1 MRRGAVTALAI
12 GVLLG
17 LVGPAAGAT
26 PPQIYK
32 DLADNG
38 RLDRHYSKADI
49 DRALHAPSLEGYERP
64 VPVRRPSGAVP
75 AASSAADARGPL
87 PFSGLDLALLGGV
100 GAPLL
105 LLGATMGRLTR
116 VRAGERV

>member
-1 MRRGAVTALAI
+1 MRRGAFTALAI

-49 DRALHAPSLEGYERP
+49 DRALHAPSLKGYERP
-64 VPVRRPSGAVP
+64 VPVRRPSGALP
-75 AASSAADARGPL
+75 PAADARGPL